1 MVTLVTLVVLVAAM
15 DGDLARI
22 DVAPI
27 LVISATLG
35 RRGTQNFKTK
45 VIATTGIRLCIPGFL
60 TQQHMWFVLALF
72 LFVGLPPPLLLL
84 LLVLLLLVPRRTPRT
99 PRTPT
104 TAPVIVAH
112 STITGQ
118 VQTKLIRRR
127 QCLQEVRG

>member
-1 MVTLVTLVVLVAAM
+1 MVVVVVLVVLVAGM

-27 LVISATLG
+27 LVVSSTLG

-84 LLVLLLLVPRRTPRT
+84 LLVLLLLVPTPRT

-127 QCLQEVRG
+127 QGLQEVRG